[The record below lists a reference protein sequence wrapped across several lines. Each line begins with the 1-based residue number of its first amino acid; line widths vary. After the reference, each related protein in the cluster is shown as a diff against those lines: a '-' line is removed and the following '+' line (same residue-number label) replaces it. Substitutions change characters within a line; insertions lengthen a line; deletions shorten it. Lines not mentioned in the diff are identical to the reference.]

1 MDFFF
6 RIRRLFRRYVGR
18 PLAQLLGVIHPI
30 PPLSAV
36 LFFLLLTWFGQ
47 LREIYL
53 SYVEGPLDGG
63 KLQHVV
69 LALLALALLSGAL
82 YYANYVF
89 STARINFLYSR
100 SPILPM
106 DRHMRR
112 LRRFAG
118 LSTASAPWL
127 GLVYGLLAAAAQADR
142 HRNEL
147 RGALGALMGRIE
159 QLEPGLASIDTL
171 SWRLHVAAALVA
183 LLGAA
188 VACMLDRF
196 RREELFRDLGRVVG
210 VSVLIGV
217 LLVPGILAD
226 VGSPLAKATG
236 LPTIGIVPFYRA
248 IGPLAMIALVATSL
262 VALLGVLSLLSA
274 QVGFPLIRFC
284 LALAVVAVLLRWQA
298 NVILWLAIGAFGLVG
313 IWGLFSRHKGLSV
326 LYALLLTIVAGT
338 MAVDRIKGNSGEAEI
353 KFGPQPATS
362 AHAALADSFRSWL
375 QARKTERE
383 AYHQRGRRYP
393 VFIISAQ
400 GGGIYAAAAAATF
413 LARMQDY
420 CDSFASHVFA
430 ISAVS
435 GGAVGAAVFESMLPA
450 VNSTQPGCRTTQG
463 PPKGGLGERSSHVI
477 LDDHLSPLLGLLPA
491 DLLGLQQDRA
501 VALESSFMRS
511 VDHYGGAGQLA
522 VPFDKQWKPA
532 KGAPALLLNATWVET
547 GYRVAFAPFALGGM
561 RDGTLYAFGDS
572 HLAANGL
579 EHVSVAGAA
588 IVSARFPGV
597 VPAFSF
603 RKITARE
610 GKDKVQVQ
618 RWNFVDGGYA
628 DESGSATALEV
639 YKALEAVGEK
649 DVDLR
654 LILLTQ
660 ARPETD
666 FSKFDGTAARDL
678 LAPAN
683 TLLSVRDLLSW
694 QSVMRTLGETD
705 ANNVK
710 ALEKRASPAQ
720 RGDADE
726 WTTTVVELDH
736 QSFTLALGWNISRT
750 THAIVSLMMGWP
762 ELCAQ
767 IALAPDSAPEAFGA
781 KAEKL
786 APKISTQNIRAN
798 SCVMQALSKLVQPS
812 P

>member
-1 MDFFF
+1 MDFPY
-6 RIRRLFRRYVGR
+6 RIRRLFSRYISR
-18 PLAQLLGVIHPI
+18 PLAQLSGVIHPI

-53 SYVEGPLDGG
+53 SYVEGPFDDG
-63 KLQHVV
+63 KLQHAVF
-69 LALLALALLSGAL
+69 ALLSLALLSGAL

-89 STARINFLYSR
+89 STARINFLYST

-118 LSTASAPWL
+118 LLTASAPWL

-142 HRNEL
+142 HRTEL
-147 RGALGALMGRIE
+147 RGALGALMDRI
-159 QLEPGLASIDTL
+159 QALEPGLSSIDAL
-171 SWRLHVAAALVA
+171 PWRLYAAAALVA

-188 VACMLDRF
+188 VAFMLDRF
-196 RREELFRDLGRVVG
+196 RHQERFRDFGRVVG
-210 VSVLIGV
+210 ISVLIGV
-217 LLVPGILAD
+217 LLVPGILSD
-226 VGSPLAKATG
+226 VGSPLSDATG
-236 LPTIGIVPFYRA
+236 LPTISIVPFFRA

-262 VALLGVLSLLSA
+262 VALLSVLSLLSA

-284 LALAVVAVLLRWQA
+284 LVLAVIAVLLRWQA

-313 IWGLFSRHKGLSV
+313 IWGLFSRHRGLSV

-338 MAVDRIKGNSGEAEI
+338 MAVDRLKGNSGEI

-362 AHAALADSFRSWL
+362 AHAALAESFRSWL
-375 QARKTERE
+375 EARKTERE
-383 AYHQRGRRYP
+383 AYRQRGRRYP

-450 VNSTQPGCRTTQG
+450 VNPTELGCRTTQG
-463 PPKGGLGERSSHVI
+463 APRGGLGERSSQVI

-511 VDHYGGAGQLA
+511 VDHYGGAGQLR
-522 VPFDKQWKPA
+522 VSFDKQWTPA
-532 KGAPALLLNATWVET
+532 KAVPALLLNATWVET

-561 RDGTLYAFGDS
+561 RDGTLYAFGDRN
-572 HLAANGL
+572 LAANGL
-579 EHVSVAGAA
+579 EHVSLAGAA

-603 RKITARE
+603 RKVTERE
-610 GKDKVQVQ
+610 GKGKVQVQ

-649 DVDLR
+649 DIDLR

-705 ANNVK
+705 AKNVK
-710 ALEKRASPAQ
+710 ALAKRTSPAQ
-720 RGDADE
+720 QGDVDE

-762 ELCAQ
+762 ELCSQ
-767 IALAPDSAPEAFGA
+767 IPSAPDSEPEAFVA

-786 APKISTQNIRAN
+786 APKISAQNIRAN
-798 SCVMQALSKLVQPS
+798 SCVMQALTKLVEPR